1 MTGSR
6 ANEIVRLVFYRHIDN
21 MKEMLSRSCDSSEVA
36 YEIGRYVGMMQKDL
50 ETELKKEVK
59 ESDEE

>member
-1 MTGSR
+1 MTKSR

-21 MKEMLSRSCDSSEVA
+21 IAEMLSISCENSKVA

-50 ETELKKEVK
+50 ETELAKEVK
-59 ESDEE
+59 ESDKE